1 MGKNSNEDHR
11 TRLLKEPAYAIEAA
25 KGELI
30 MDVTES
36 ICEILEKENIE
47 RQTLAKRMN
56 KTKGFISQILNG
68 SRNMT
73 LGTLAEISYVLGYA
87 PKIVFEESNSQ
98 RIRIDPIEI
107 NMEKD
112 ETVYDLK
119 TKVA

>member
-1 MGKNSNEDHR
+1 MGKKNNEDYR
-11 TRLLKEPAYAIEAA
+11 TKLLKDPAYALEAA

-47 RQTLAKRMN
+47 RQTLAKKMN

-87 PKIVFEESNSQ
+87 PKIAFEESNSQ
-98 RIRIDPIEI
+98 RIRIEG
-107 NMEKD
+107 
-112 ETVYDLK
+112 TGSVQ
-119 TKVA
+119 